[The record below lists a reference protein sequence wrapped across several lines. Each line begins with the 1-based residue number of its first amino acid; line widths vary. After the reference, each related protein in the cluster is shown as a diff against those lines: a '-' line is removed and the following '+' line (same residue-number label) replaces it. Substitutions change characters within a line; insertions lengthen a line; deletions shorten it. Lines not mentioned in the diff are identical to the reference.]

1 MFTLQAVVAT
11 VVSIVGFF
19 VVRTLMLID
28 KNQTELFNRIRNLE
42 KDFYTLKGEHDA
54 IRTKVV

>member
-11 VVSIVGFF
+11 VVSIIGFF
-19 VVRTLMLID
+19 VVRTLVLID

-42 KDFYTLKGEHDA
+42 KDFYILKGEHDA
-54 IRTKVV
+54 TRTKVV